1 MKFSDRGV
9 MSADTELAGEMIDK
23 YLIIYD
29 VVNQF
34 SMDIDRPHIGI
45 PLRQKIHRQA
55 FAQHKMNMRLE
66 GRRKTGSNFQI
77 KLFKNFSN

>member
-9 MSADTELAGEMIDK
+9 MSADTELAGEMVDK

-29 VVNQF
+29 IVNQF

-45 PLRQKIHRQA
+45 PLRQKIHR
-55 FAQHKMNMRLE
+55 
-66 GRRKTGSNFQI
+66 
-77 KLFKNFSN
+77 